1 METIMAK
8 RPTLTDVARQ
18 AGVGVATVDRVIN
31 ARAYVRPDTAERVFQ
46 AARAVGYYGT
56 PLLGRRLQ
64 AATSQVR
71 LGFLLQAPEHRFY
84 QALEAG
90 IRGACAEATSA
101 RVLPEVAFLPSQRST
116 DIVAG
121 LKALAKRADAIAM
134 VATEHPSVGT
144 TVAELASAGIPVI
157 TLLSDAAP
165 GARRAYLGLDHRKV
179 GRTSAWLLSR
189 CIRQPGKVAI
199 FVGSHR
205 FEGHELREIG
215 TRSYLREAAPE
226 LEVIDTQVSLEDLS
240 LAHEAVLDLL
250 RRHKDLR
257 GIYVGG
263 GGTEGVIAALREE
276 SQPGAVAL
284 VCSELTDVTRA
295 GLADG
300 IVSAV
305 ISTPIDLLARQCV
318 AQMLAA
324 LEPAAV
330 PAEQTF
336 LPFEIYV
343 SENI

>member
-1 METIMAK
+1 MAK
-8 RPTLTDVARQ
+8 RPTLTDVARE

-31 ARAYVRPDTAERVFQ
+31 ARAYVRPETTERVFQ
-46 AARAVGYYGT
+46 AARAVGYHGT
-56 PLLGRRLQ
+56 RLLGRRV
-64 AATSQVR
+64 AATTSQVR

-84 QALEAG
+84 QALDAG
-90 IRGACAEATSA
+90 IRAACAEATSA
-101 RVLPEVAFLPSQRST
+101 RVLPEIAYLPSQRSA

-121 LKALAKRADAIAM
+121 LKALARRADAIAM
-134 VATEHPSVGT
+134 VATEHPSVGD
-144 TVAELASAGIPVI
+144 TVAELAAIGVPVI
-157 TLLSDAAP
+157 ALLSDAASA
-165 GARRAYLGLDHRKV
+165 ARRAYLGLDNRKV

-215 TRSYLREAAPE
+215 ARSYFREAAPE
-226 LEVIDTQVSLEDLS
+226 LEIIDTQVSLEDLA

-263 GGTEGVIAALREE
+263 GGTEGVVAALREE
-276 SQPGAVAL
+276 SRPGAVAL

-300 IVSAV
+300 VVSAV
-305 ISTPIDLLARQCV
+305 ISTPIGLLARRCV
-318 AQMLAA
+318 SEMLAA
-324 LEPAAV
+324 LEPGGV
-330 PAEQTF
+330 QPPDQTF